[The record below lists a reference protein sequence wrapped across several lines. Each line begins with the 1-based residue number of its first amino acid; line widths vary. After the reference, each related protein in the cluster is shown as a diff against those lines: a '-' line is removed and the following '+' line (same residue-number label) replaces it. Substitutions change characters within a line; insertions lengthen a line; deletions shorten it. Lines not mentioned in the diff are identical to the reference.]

1 MRSVTGNLEKIAK
14 LPNVHVVPELAPSE
28 KLYTDFLLWKKKKDS
43 PIYLCCACERE
54 QMCHRIIVARMLD
67 QWGVPVDVEN
77 VTHLKRQL

>member
-1 MRSVTGNLEKIAK
+1 MEWGQEKFDNEYTPRFIYQLSTDKKAQLKLLEIYKR
-14 LPNVHVVPELAPSE
+14 
-28 KLYTDFLLWKKKKDS
+28 KDN